1 MANFKIIPYRD
12 NNGYIIQGRKAFF
25 VSDKTVTKASGG
37 YAIAN
42 LIWCPER
49 EGLRWIGH
57 CENCEL
63 FAGHKQHEGVICQ
76 TNKPINAGKRIPDYK
91 PQNTKPK

>member
-12 NNGYIIQGRKAFF
+12 RDGYVIQNCKAFF
-25 VSDKTVTKASGG
+25 VRDKKVTKASGG

-57 CENCEL
+57 CENCKS
-63 FAGHKQHEGVICQ
+63 FAGHKRYEGVKCR
-76 TNKPINAGKRIPDYK
+76 TDKPLNARKTSPDRYK
-91 PQNTKPK
+91 

>member
-1 MANFKIIPYRD
+1 MANFKLIQYRNID
-12 NNGYIIQGRKAFF
+12 GYVIQNRKAIF
-25 VSDKTVTKASGG
+25 VRDKTVTKKVGSG
-37 YAIAN
+37 YIIAK

-63 FAGHKQHEGVICQ
+63 FDGHKKYKGVKCR
-76 TNKPINAGKRIPDYK
+76 TNKPINH
-91 PQNTKPK
+91 

>member
-1 MANFKIIPYRD
+1 MAYYKIIPYRD
-12 NNGYIIQGRKAFF
+12 YNGYVIHKRKAIF
-25 VSDKTVTKASGG
+25 VGNKGKKFGGG

-57 CENCEL
+57 CEKCEL
-63 FAGHKQHEGVICQ
+63 FAGHKRYEGVICK
-76 TNKPINAGKRIPDYK
+76 TNKSINAGETNPDIYK
-91 PQNTKPK
+91 